1 MKFLLNSKFRGKNM
15 YRKPL
20 FLSLIFFL
28 GMNSVNSQSN
38 LLESVKKNPN
48 KAIEMCRKFKELNS
62 RGISANSDEAV
73 DYVSKKNKLSLI
85 NAEIL
90 SIYVIGLHC
99 PNVT

>member
-1 MKFLLNSKFRGKNM
+1 MHRNSLCLAFLFV
-15 YRKPL
+15 L
-20 FLSLIFFL
+20 FPFPI
-28 GMNSVNSQSN
+28 NAQSN

-48 KAIEMCRKFKELNS
+48 NAIEICNKFKELNS

-73 DYVSKKNKLSLI
+73 NYVSKKNKLSPI

-99 PNVT
+99 PNIS